1 MEQKERLRIAQHEV
15 LHALTGMRCGTI
27 HKVTIWPSGETNI
40 SFNLHPCT
48 LARRYGQRP
57 EQTHRALLAIL
68 AAHMA
73 PHIITKCPLGGA
85 DAELVE
91 QWRVAYAAVPK
102 AEMAWKSVLGDVAEA
117 VHAWYA
123 TPGRRELVARVATA
137 LEKKVAIH
145 GDARWRQF
153 VQTCL
158 PPRQASRS
166 RMGLDLNKAVEAI
179 ECLISSY
186 DWRTSQRAG
195 ALVHQSY

>member
-1 MEQKERLRIAQHEV
+1 MDTKERLRIAQHEV

-27 HKVTIWPSGETNI
+27 HKVTLWPSGETNI
-40 SFNLHPCT
+40 SFNLHPVT
-48 LARRYGQRP
+48 LQRRYGRTP
-57 EQTHRALLAIL
+57 EKTHREMVSIL

-73 PHIITKCPLGGA
+73 PHILMKSRLEGA

-117 VHAWYA
+117 VYAWYA

-145 GDARWRQF
+145 GDARWRAF

-158 PPRQASRS
+158 PSRQAPRS
-166 RMGLDLNKAVEAI
+166 RGSLDLNKAVENMA
-179 ECLISSY
+179 CLMDLY
-186 DWRTSQRAG
+186 DWRTTRYAG
-195 ALVHQSY
+195 AGLVRS